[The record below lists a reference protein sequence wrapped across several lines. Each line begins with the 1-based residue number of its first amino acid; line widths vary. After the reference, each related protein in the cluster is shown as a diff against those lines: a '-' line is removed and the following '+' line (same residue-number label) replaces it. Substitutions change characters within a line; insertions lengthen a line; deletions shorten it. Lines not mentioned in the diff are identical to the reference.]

1 MLGLIDLHFMMMDQP
16 SKNKSFHR
24 KTRKYF
30 VFRPTGTRAIRRFI
44 PMMWIDQTIILNN
57 ETLNRLHRVSLILAK
72 GHYAHQSLKLVYIVI
87 ALLSILAIIIVMEL
101 VFFNRRVRFL
111 NKEVLFYHFI
121 FSVK

>member
-1 MLGLIDLHFMMMDQP
+1 MMMDQP

-24 KTRKYF
+24 KTRKCF

-111 NKEVLFYHFI
+111 NKEIFFYHFI